1 MKKIIISFCI
11 LSAAFSFT
19 SCKKGTSNNYAV
31 PTTYNFSNVNDTNQ
45 VKLLLMADQIVAAI
59 NLGNAAGGVPV
70 STQKLT
76 DMFNNVNGY
85 FNDSSLSLNASGISL
100 ASYCPAAAKTD
111 ILNYFDSIGVY
122 SQSVVVGDSGVAG
135 VAVSPITSK
144 KLLLSPN
151 GIFYSQV
158 VKKTIMGILSY
169 EIANVYLTDSVSNTV
184 DNTTVIAGSGTAM
197 EHHWDEAFGL
207 FGVPINFPTVT
218 TGAKYLA
225 SYSTQVD
232 AGLHSNATIMNAFLK
247 GRAAISNKDLGT
259 KQAQAN
265 IIIATLDQL
274 DAAAIVQEMHET
286 ESDLNSGDVIGAYGT
301 LSESIGFVRNLKYN
315 TSSTRIITDAQIAQ
329 LEALYDSVNPGN
341 PNLYAFVGVNAGLTT
356 AQVEI
361 KTQAI
366 AQFIGGI
373 YGFNSTELGL
383 L

>member
-1 MKKIIISFCI
+1 MKQITLSFCI
-11 LSAAFSFT
+11 LLAAFSFS
-19 SCKKGTSNNYAV
+19 SCKKGASNNYIV

-45 VKLLLMADQIVAAI
+45 AKLLLMADQIVAAI
-59 NLGNAAGGVPV
+59 NLGNAVGGAPV
-70 STQKLT
+70 SAQKLT
-76 DMFNNVNGY
+76 DMFNNVNGN
-85 FNDSSLSLNASGISL
+85 FTDSSLSLNTSGISL
-100 ASYCPAAAKTD
+100 ASYCPATAKAD
-111 ILNYFDSIGVY
+111 ILNYFDSIGIY

-151 GIFYSQV
+151 GIFYAQV

-169 EIANVYLTDSVSNTV
+169 EIANVYLIDSISNTV

-207 FGVPINFPTVT
+207 FGAPTNFLAVT

-225 SYSTQVD
+225 SYSNQVD
-232 AGLHSNATIMNAFLK
+232 LGLHSNATIMNAFLK

-265 IIIATLDQL
+265 IIIAALDQL
-274 DAAAIVQEMHET
+274 DAAAIVQEMHEVET
-286 ESDLNSGDVIGAYGT
+286 DLNTGDAIGAYGA
-301 LSESIGFVRNLKYN
+301 LSESIGFVRNFKYN
-315 TSSTRIITDAQIAQ
+315 TSATRIITDAQIAQ
-329 LEALYDSVNPGN
+329 LESLYDSANPGN
-341 PNLYAFVGVNAGLTT
+341 PNLYAFVGVNGGLTA
-356 AQVEI
+356 AQVKI
-361 KTQAI
+361 KTEAI

-373 YGFNSTELGL
+373 YGFDSTELAL